1 MDSNKN
7 LWDFFNE
14 YYFNNL
20 GRCKGRNQLFNFHLD
35 YLYIQQVKE
44 ITSKEDFDKY
54 GFLINVIP
62 DERREDM
69 KGLLIAGFK
78 LKEAFDTLKE
88 TYKF

>member
-1 MDSNKN
+1 MDNKN
-7 LWDFFNE
+7 IWDFFNE

-20 GRCKGRNQLFNFHLD
+20 GRCKGKNMRLNFHLD

-44 ITSKEDFDKY
+44 ITSKEDFDNY

-69 KGLLIAGFK
+69 IGLLKAGFK